1 MSTEND
7 IISGMDNQQ
16 IDQAINQTREQIEA
30 QIKARG
36 FDFQHLKTNLSQT

>member
-1 MSTEND
+1 MFRKEKKNMSTEND

-36 FDFQHLKTNLSQT
+36 FDF

>member
-36 FDFQHLKTNLSQT
+36 FDSLL

>member
-7 IISGMDNQQ
+7 IISEMDNQQ

-30 QIKARG
+30 QIKAWG
-36 FDFQHLKTNLSQT
+36 FDFLSQ

>member
-7 IISGMDNQQ
+7 IISEMDNQQ
-16 IDQAINQTREQIEA
+16 IDQAINQKREQIEA

-36 FDFQHLKTNLSQT
+36 FDFLSR